1 MTTTARRVRATPVR
15 TPTDAWAVIVD
26 LLAAADD
33 GMRRHLMQAG
43 NPAAMVISEEHTKAH
58 AMIVSGCGPQ
68 VRIYTLHGA
77 HAIEG
82 TGANEQRLAIS
93 PSDGWQLALPA
104 PGTDFDLVA
113 SAVEGIAH
121 VTVYDPAK
129 SEPTSASE
137 SAVEAVGPIGIDLSV
152 LEE

>member
-15 TPTDAWAVIVD
+15 TPTDAWALIVD
-26 LLAAADD
+26 LLAAADE
-33 GMRRHLMQAG
+33 GMRQHLIQAG
-43 NPAAMVISEEHTKAH
+43 NAAAMVISEEHTKEH

-82 TGANEQRLAIS
+82 TGANEQRLVIS

-113 SAVEGIAH
+113 SAVDGNPH
-121 VTVYDPAK
+121 VTVYDPAE
-129 SEPTSASE
+129 SEPTTKSE
-137 SAVEAVGPIGIDLSV
+137 APVEALGRIGIDLSV
-152 LEE
+152 LEK